1 MSHFFE
7 RSQCLTPSAPEG
19 ILRYVKQRLLGSVAV
34 IASACT
40 ALHFS
45 TTEQQSV
52 TVANSPYTFNGPGSQ
67 TFVISPAGSSDHD
80 VLLAINKNTCSSQWT
95 IDTSIDPQQPVEGA
109 HVCGVSAAFAGSN
122 VTCPRNYQLGARYAG
137 TLPGTSFCNVRIDTM
152 VYGGSTY
159 GGFTLVLTGVG
170 SASSGITVSPVQVAF
185 PAVQIATQSSPSQVE
200 VRNVG
205 SASVTVNGSLSN
217 GSAFQVTPS
226 VSSFALGPGAKMIF
240 DVTCTPTVVGPY
252 SGTLSFSAGSSSGS
266 ASLACNGIDSTVVVA
281 PTQVDFGRTLIGRA
295 PPPRS
300 VRISGNGAAIIETVT
315 LDAAAIAAGVAIE
328 TNPVGMAVGSG
339 QDVVL
344 SYAAAA
350 THEAGPLGVLSVKFD
365 VDPDARPIGLS
376 GQAMLGGVGTN
387 PASIEFGAV
396 CAGAMVTKDVE
407 VYASEPGDVVVQGLT
422 KPDAPF
428 DATAQESLPKSL
440 AGNHTG
446 PSLMVRARLQPPE
459 PGEHTSMFAITS
471 DVPGASTTEVEL
483 RGVALAPGV
492 AATPNTVHF
501 GTAAAGTTTS
511 IKEVQLTNCGT
522 SDLAFS
528 RAFIT
533 GDDALEFTLIGV
545 SPARTL
551 KPTESEVFMVVMQPE
566 RSGFKTASL
575 VLEHELGTTT
585 ALLDGTGEGGK
596 SSERETYYACSTGRA
611 AGWWPMALA
620 LLALRRRSRR

>member
-1 MSHFFE
+1 M
-7 RSQCLTPSAPEG
+7 
-19 ILRYVKQRLLGSVAV
+19 KQRLVASVVV

-52 TVANSPYTFNGPGSQ
+52 TIANSPYTFMGAGSQ
-67 TFVISPAGSSDHD
+67 TFVVSPAGLSDHD
-80 VLLAINKNTCSSQWT
+80 VLLRISHNCTSQWT
-95 IDTSIDPQQPVEGA
+95 INTGIDSQQPVEGA
-109 HVCGVSAAFAGSN
+109 HVCGLGAATAVGDAL
-122 VTCPRNYQLGARYAG
+122 VACPRNYQFSAHYAG
-137 TLPGTSFCNVRIDTM
+137 TQQGTSSCNVSIETM

-159 GGFTLVLTGVG
+159 GGFTLMLSGVG
-170 SASSGITVSPVQVAF
+170 SGSSGITVSPSQIAF
-185 PAVQIATQSSPSQVE
+185 TSVQIGTQSSASKLK
-200 VRNVG
+200 VRNGG
-205 SASVTVNGSLSN
+205 SASVTVSGSLSN

-226 VSSFALGPGAKMIF
+226 FSSFVLGAGSDREF
-240 DVTCTPTVVGPY
+240 DVTCTPTAVTVY
-252 SGTLSFSAGSSSGS
+252 SGTLSFSTGSSSGS
-266 ASLACNGIDSTVVVA
+266 SSLTCSGFDSTVTVA
-281 PTQVDFGRTLIGRA
+281 PTQVDFGHNLIGRA
-295 PPPRS
+295 PAPR
-300 VRISGNGAAIIETVT
+300 VLRISGNSQARIEAVT
-315 LDAAAIAAGVAIE
+315 LDAAAIAAGVAIDA
-328 TNPVGMAVGSG
+328 NPVGMTVGGG

-344 SYAAAA
+344 SYAAAVL
-350 THEAGPLGVLSVKFD
+350 HEGGPLGALSVKFD
-365 VDPDARPIGLS
+365 VDANVRPIGLS
-376 GQAMLGGVGTN
+376 GQALPGGIGTN

-459 PGEHTSMFAITS
+459 PGEHTSKLAITS
-471 DVPGASTTEVEL
+471 DVPGASTTEIEL
-483 RGVALAPGV
+483 HGIALAPGV
-492 AATPNTVHF
+492 AATPDTVHF

-522 SDLAFS
+522 TDLAFS

-533 GDDALEFTLIGV
+533 GDDAREFTLIGV

-575 VLEHELGTTT
+575 VIEHDRGTTT

-596 SSERETYYACSTGRA
+596 SAERETYYACSTGRPSA
-611 AGWWPMALA
+611 WWPIALA
-620 LLALRRRSRR
+620 MLALRRRRRRRRHGSV